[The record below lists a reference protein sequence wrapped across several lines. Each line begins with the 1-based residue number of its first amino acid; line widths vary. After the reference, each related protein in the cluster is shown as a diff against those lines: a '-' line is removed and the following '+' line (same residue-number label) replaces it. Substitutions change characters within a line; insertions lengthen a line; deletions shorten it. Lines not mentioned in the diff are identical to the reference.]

1 MKKNMR
7 GEGRVADIG
16 VWHRRPHRQRRSKS
30 ILVAAIA
37 AVISALAFAALLL
50 PSVSHARDSVPS
62 SSPPVNNSY
71 CLNVY
76 CFSASGRI
84 LGFLGITIAVFTW
97 DLSQPADYAYR
108 YANTSI
114 WFSDGQYHVSQQVE
128 SVDKTMSAGLC
139 WEPDPVCENGYYE
152 GLGLRTWLSD
162 WAGRNFTLTLKENSG
177 KELGS
182 WDYHGQ
188 SVLYLGASSSTSG
201 MNIAFDDWR
210 LGLWSP
216 SGSLYFEYPSW
227 AGLAFSN
234 ASLDVLV
241 MVPTYVDLPEFPI
254 SAPVCGAAV
263 FIILLCRYSAVR
275 RQEDDAS
282 ISV

>member
-7 GEGRVADIG
+7 DEGRIADVGLRQKRPYIQRKLKPAVA
-16 VWHRRPHRQRRSKS
+16 
-30 ILVAAIA
+30 VAIV
-37 AVISALAFAALLL
+37 AVISAVALFGAFLL
-50 PSVSHARDSVPS
+50 PFSSSHARDSAPS
-62 SSPPVNNSY
+62 SSSPANNSY

-76 CFSASGRI
+76 CFSVTGRT
-84 LGFLGITIAVFTW
+84 LGFLGITITVFTW
-97 DLSQPADYAYR
+97 DLSIQADYAYR

-128 SVDKTMSAGLC
+128 SVDRTMPDGLC
-139 WEPDPVCENGYYE
+139 WEPDPEYKAGYYE
-152 GLGLRTWLSD
+152 GLGLRTWISD
-162 WAGRNFTLTLKENSG
+162 WAGSDFTLTLKENSG

-210 LGLWSP
+210 LGLWFP
-216 SGSLYFEYPSW
+216 SDSIYFEYPSW

-254 SAPVCGAAV
+254 SVPVCGAAIV
-263 FIILLCRYSAVR
+263 IILLCRS
-275 RQEDDAS
+275 
-282 ISV
+282 SVMRGRKST